1 MSSPFKL
8 LPKVPINDVFKSEH
22 WDSNDSLE
30 KYDIPVTPK
39 APTGKGEFAPT
50 EAINRAL
57 YEPGARLVG
66 FKISSKERL
75 IYWIKAIS
83 FRYHGQMGSMAEFLC
98 EWKDRLRENCDS
110 KVDEIFIQLFNAEK
124 KTIKYLTIHIY
135 LTTHYLTVQGTHYVT
150 WAADE
155 FDFLKSIVDALDSKS
170 PNDTQTLLDITQNIT
185 NYDDFFSTLDDNEQT
200 EVKKVSTPR
209 IVAPVKHHP
218 IDQKNIEHIQNSIQ
232 GLETT
237 ICDLNRKLANT
248 DVYERLQALETIIQN
263 KSHDSKTS
271 ASCDY
276 NVNLKE
282 YKDTTQNQLQD
293 LEHRLGSLESSKC
306 VKILNMQQKLDELE
320 SSRSDKIQDLEN
332 RLAKFESYNDV
343 INKLEQRLFELESAK
358 IQSFELRLAECE
370 SSVLKINNN
379 ETIDPSVSEINTKT
393 SLLNMESEN
402 TNLKKINEQL
412 QHENDQLKKEINSL
426 KAVLHSQNDKPLPNM
441 IDRTI
446 PESQEDQSFTPSP
459 SIAAEIANETAVPN
473 VTTSNRFAVLSD
485 TDDKP
490 KLKKRSHEVE
500 LVIDSHGNGIQANRM
515 YRNKDF
521 NINVL
526 GPNKK
531 NIAGVNEFVDNHET
545 PKHLIIGIGNN
556 DISSRPLSECMEDMN
571 ALLQKLTSLQ
581 NCTVH
586 LLPCFERIGKETFN
600 QNVSKMNILIKEFC
614 EHLPNFHFVA
624 NPVPINSN
632 KKSLY
637 QKDGV
642 HFSNNGQK
650 AFVRMLKTHLNPYLG
665 LKPYVSQ
672 INSSP
677 NNSNNRFSDY
687 QQGYPNSRPS
697 DHTSNYNRFR
707 PQRQHDNQ
715 YEIRNVLQHLMFL
728 LN

>member
-1 MSSPFKL
+1 M
-8 LPKVPINDVFKSEH
+8 
-22 WDSNDSLE
+22 
-30 KYDIPVTPK
+30 
-39 APTGKGEFAPT
+39 
-50 EAINRAL
+50 
-57 YEPGARLVG
+57 
-66 FKISSKERL
+66 
-75 IYWIKAIS
+75 
-83 FRYHGQMGSMAEFLC
+83 
-98 EWKDRLRENCDS
+98 
-110 KVDEIFIQLFNAEK
+110 
-124 KTIKYLTIHIY
+124 
-135 LTTHYLTVQGTHYVT
+135 
-150 WAADE
+150 
-155 FDFLKSIVDALDSKS
+155 
-170 PNDTQTLLDITQNIT
+170 
-185 NYDDFFSTLDDNEQT
+185 
-200 EVKKVSTPR
+200 
-209 IVAPVKHHP
+209 
-218 IDQKNIEHIQNSIQ
+218 
-232 GLETT
+232 ETT

-248 DVYERLQALETIIQN
+248 DVHERLQALETIIQN
-263 KSHDSKTS
+263 KSHDSKAS

-282 YKDTTQNQLQD
+282 YKVTIQNQLQD
-293 LEHRLGSLESSKC
+293 LEHRLGSLESSTC
-306 VKILNMQQKLDELE
+306 VKIINMQQKLDELE
-320 SSRSDKIQDLEN
+320 SSRSDKIQDLEK

-343 INKLEQRLFELESAK
+343 INKLEQRLFELESTK
-358 IQSFELRLAECE
+358 IQSFELRLVECE

-379 ETIDPSVSEINTKT
+379 ETTDPSVSEINTKT
-393 SLLNMESEN
+393 LQNMESEN

-412 QHENDQLKKEINSL
+412 QHENDQLKKEIISL
-426 KAVLHSQNDKPLPNM
+426 KAVLHSQNDKPLPNTM
-441 IDRTI
+441 DRTI
-446 PESQEDQSFTPSP
+446 PESQEDQSFTQSP
-459 SIAAEIANETAVPN
+459 SIAYESANETAVPN
-473 VTTSNRFAVLSD
+473 VTTSNRFALLSD

-556 DISSRPLSECMEDMN
+556 DISSRPLSDCMEDMN
-571 ALLQKLTSLQ
+571 ALLQKLTNLQ

-586 LLPCFERIGKETFN
+586 VLPCFERIGKETFN

-614 EHLPNFHFVA
+614 ERLPNFHFVA
-624 NPVPINSN
+624 NPMPINS
-632 KKSLY
+632 KQKSLY

-642 HFSNNGQK
+642 HFSNNVQK

-687 QQGYPNSRPS
+687 QQGYPNSRSS
-697 DHTSNYNRFR
+697 DHKSNYNRFR